1 MGDIIH
7 IEALR
12 RRPLYP
18 YEMKIYKNGDRCPC
32 CGQLIEGKSEEWLND
47 FSISASLIELCLY
60 PFGEA
65 DLKST
70 PAPD

>member
-1 MGDIIH
+1 M
-7 IEALR
+7 R
-12 RRPLYP
+12 
-18 YEMKIYKNGDRCPC
+18 IYKNGDRCPC
-32 CGQLIEGKSEEWLND
+32 CGQLIEGKSEEWLNN
-47 FSISASLIELCLY
+47 FSIQAFLIELCLY